1 MGKTN
6 RLQSEKNQSSKE
18 KKKRRSLVGFG
29 GLVTST

>member
-6 RLQSEKNQSSKE
+6 RLQSEKKSVIEGE
-18 KKKRRSLVGFG
+18 KKSLVGFG